1 MRFACAYR
9 LVPCLLLISSGSLFS
24 QTGKEDVGAPL
35 NVYVTA
41 KTIQP
46 VDSAT
51 KKQLQKELKGKAS
64 EAKDRKKALEK
75 QLKSEL
81 GGDKDKWP
89 PEKREELL
97 QAEDTEKMI
106 LLELESLDVKQKDLD
121 DTVGD
126 IKRSIQ
132 GEGMAKVKKY
142 IRLVETPEEA
152 DLTAEVLG
160 RRKEGGGGLVACAD
174 CSYFVYLKVTPEAGI
189 RSENLGGLAPK
200 TGFLVGVRRIHQY
213 QDQEPFWIL
222 EAASTGRWGNAA
234 NQGAGALNNFIE
246 DNQTVLKRKSGQF

>member
-1 MRFACAYR
+1 
-9 LVPCLLLISSGSLFS
+9 
-24 QTGKEDVGAPL
+24 
-35 NVYVTA
+35 
-41 KTIQP
+41 
-46 VDSAT
+46 
-51 KKQLQKELKGKAS
+51 LKGKAS

-97 QAEDTEKMI
+97 QAEDVEKMI
-106 LLELESLDVKQKDLD
+106 LLDIESLNVKQKDLT
-121 DTVGD
+121 DTAED

-152 DLTAEVLG
+152 DLTAEVMG
-160 RRKEGGGGLVACAD
+160 RRREGTGGLVACVD
-174 CSYFVYLKVTPEAGI
+174 CWYYVYLKVTPGAGVDAGT
-189 RSENLGGLAPK
+189 LDGLSSK
-200 TGFLVGVRRIHQY
+200 TGFIEGVRRIHQY
-213 QDQEPFWIL
+213 QAEEPFWIL
-222 EAASTGRWGNAA
+222 EAGSTGRWGNAA

-246 DNQTVLKRKSGQF
+246 GNETVLKKKSEQF